1 MRSPVRTLR
10 VAGLVA
16 MVTASATILV
26 ACTSGTTTS
35 APAQT
40 SSDVASAGSVAASP
54 IATASTEEQVDPY
67 ASVTGPINVGSL
79 EFTSSRIMAEL
90 YVRALRAAGY
100 DAQLTVPSTNP
111 VFVPAMEGGRVD
123 VLPAY
128 ASLFAD
134 FLYIDDN
141 GEDAVRPQTSDVS
154 STVAAANELAEARGL
169 EMLNATPAAE
179 TAAFAVTKEFS
190 DNYGIRTL
198 SQLAEWSGS
207 NPLRMGGE
215 DLCEIRPYCKPN
227 LEKTYGMDIKDYV
240 ALSADGA
247 VVKAALLHGGIELG
261 YLVGTDTAAAS
272 PDLVVLEQDKP
283 LNIVGNIAPV
293 ISTSIATADV
303 VKALNAVTAAVTDE
317 ELGAMVAAVQ
327 VDGEPV
333 ARVTGDFVSANGL
346 GEGLYTGPT
355 KVVSVDVPQEQAP
368 VPTTPVRSGP
378 LRIAYAPLTD
388 TEIAAGVYAAAL
400 KAAGIDVLVGDAENP
415 ADILAE
421 LQSGELQFAPMR
433 LNAITNI
440 LNVNANGQLTL
451 PIEGRNVNKMVAN
464 ARALAKPLGMTILK
478 ASTANVSSAWAVS
491 RDFIANTGVKTLS
504 DLARVSQ
511 TRPMTVAGPPSCP
524 SENWCKSFLE
534 DKYGVKIVDF
544 EPLDWGGGLTRAAVD
559 TGAVDVGW
567 MEGND
572 GGLEEFGFTALADD
586 LGRESV
592 NPITPVLHSASLTP
606 EIRKVLDR
614 VSTVLTTDDLKVMNR
629 AIEFDREDLSAVV
642 HRFVRE
648 HGLA

>member
-1 MRSPVRTLR
+1 
-10 VAGLVA
+10 
-16 MVTASATILV
+16 
-26 ACTSGTTTS
+26 
-35 APAQT
+35 
-40 SSDVASAGSVAASP
+40 
-54 IATASTEEQVDPY
+54 VDPY

-90 YVRALRAAGY
+90 YVRVLRAAGY

-111 VFVPAMEGGRVD
+111 VFVPAMEAGRVD

-134 FLYIDDN
+134 YLYIDDN
-141 GEDAVRPQTSDVS
+141 GEDAVRPQTSDVP
-154 STVAAANELAEARGL
+154 STLAAANELAGNHGL

-190 DNYGIRTL
+190 KNYAITTL
-198 SQLAEWSGS
+198 SQLAEWSRS

-215 DLCEIRPYCKPN
+215 ELCERVAYCKPN
-227 LEKTYGMDIKDYV
+227 LENTYGMDIKDYV

-247 VVKAALLHGGIELG
+247 VVKAALLNGGIELG
-261 YLVGTDTAAAS
+261 YLVGTDKAAAS

-303 VKALNAVTAAVTDE
+303 VRALNAVTAAVTDE

-327 VDGEPV
+327 VGGEPI

-346 GEGLYTGPT
+346 GEGLYTGST
-355 KVVSVDVPQEQAP
+355 KVVSIDVPQEQAA
-368 VPTTPVRSGP
+368 VPTTAVKGGP
-378 LRIAYAPLTD
+378 LRISYAPLTD
-388 TEIAAGVYAAAL
+388 TAIAAGVYAAAL
-400 KAAGIDVLVGDAENP
+400 KAAGIDVIVGEAQNP
-415 ADILAE
+415 ADILAA
-421 LQSGELQFAPMR
+421 LPSGAVQFAPMR

-440 LNVNANGQLTL
+440 LNTNAHGQLTL
-451 PIEGRNVNKMVAN
+451 PIEGRNVNKMVGH

-491 RDFIANTGVKTLS
+491 KDFIATTGVRTLS

-511 TRPMTVAGPPSCP
+511 DRPITLAGPPSCTA
-524 SENWCKSFLE
+524 EVWCKPFLE

-544 EPLDWGGGLTRAAVD
+544 EPLDWGGGLTRASVD
-559 TGAVDVGW
+559 QGAVDVGW

-592 NPITPVLHSASLTP
+592 NPITPVLNSASLTP
-606 EIRKVLDR
+606 EIRTILDK
-614 VSTVLTTDDLKVMNR
+614 VSTVLTTDDLKRMNR
-629 AIEFDREDLSAVV
+629 AIEFEREDISTVV
-642 HRFVRE
+642 NRFVRE